1 MSARVSGWTSARTS
15 GGLLVLLLSAG
26 IVACGGGGPEA
37 DGVSTDPRLEGR
49 SLAAPP
55 APEVGEWWA
64 VEVDPV
70 LVGATFQTRLVV
82 TDRAEGRA
90 GIGMPPEDFSHDFLV
105 LHIPVLGDLDLATFA
120 WRVMWD
126 DFEALRFPL
135 EPGRSW
141 TADFHGRDVEA
152 SVTRVEGDRAFITM
166 TGEGE
171 RIELVYD
178 ARMGMI
184 TEFREEALKLGFR
197 VTGHGFDYT
206 GPVIAL
212 SGIELGF
219 MQGGPSES
227 AGPHDAHGG
236 GGGVTGGAATGAAGA
251 AQTAEAGDGPGHSS
265 ATLEVTTPGSHGSL
279 SLVVWNAGFED
290 QAGSYRITVTAPD
303 GTIFEEIFEL
313 APGAASVN
321 VTSFGHDAVQGT
333 WRLDFHRGGPA
344 RLLVELFTYDR
355 RELVLGG

>member
-1 MSARVSGWTSARTS
+1 VSARVKGQ
-15 GGLLVLLLSAG
+15 LLAVPALLLFAG
-26 IVACGGGGPEA
+26 LAACGAGAPEA
-37 DGVSTDPRLEGR
+37 DEVSTDPRLEGR

-70 LVGATFQTRLVV
+70 LVGATFQTTLVV
-82 TDRAEGRA
+82 TDRSEGRA
-90 GIGMPPEDFSHDFLV
+90 GIGIPPGDFSHDFLV

-152 SVTRVEGDRAFITM
+152 SVTRVEGDRAFVTL
-166 TGEGE
+166 TGERE

-178 ARMGMI
+178 ARVGMI
-184 TEFREEALKLGFR
+184 TEFREDALQLNFR

-206 GPVIAL
+206 GPVIAF
-212 SGIELGF
+212 SGIELGI

-236 GGGVTGGAATGAAGA
+236 AAAAATV
-251 AQTAEAGDGPGHSS
+251 TSEAPSPADGPGRST
-265 ATLEVTTPGSHGSL
+265 ATLKVATDRSHGSL
-279 SLVVWNAGFED
+279 NLVVWNVGFED
-290 QAGSYRITVTAPD
+290 QAGSYRMTATAPD
-303 GTIFEEIFEL
+303 GTIFEETFEL

-344 RLLVELFTYDR
+344 PLLVELFTYDR
-355 RELVLGG
+355 RELEMGR